1 MNPGVRSPAGLARRL
16 GASAYEGLL
25 LGALLILVGF
35 ALLALVGPPLE
46 SHRTPVPD
54 SGMSKPL
61 YLMSPAARHL
71 SAVVIFAACGAYC
84 GSLWSG
90 GRRSLPMKTWRL
102 ALSTTAGEPAGM
114 PAAMLRYLACWAGPA
129 LAIGGYVALQ
139 PTGYG
144 RWASLALAFNYVW
157 ALLDRDRQFFQDRV
171 AGTRIVTDG
180 SPRAGYPNDTGS

>member
-1 MNPGVRSPAGLARRL
+1 
-16 GASAYEGLL
+16 
-25 LGALLILVGF
+25 
-35 ALLALVGPPLE
+35 
-46 SHRTPVPD
+46 
-54 SGMSKPL
+54 
-61 YLMSPAARHL
+61 
-71 SAVVIFAACGAYC
+71 
-84 GSLWSG
+84 
-90 GRRSLPMKTWRL
+90 
-102 ALSTTAGEPAGM
+102 
-114 PAAMLRYLACWAGPA
+114 MLRYLACWAGPA